1 MWLVVRSGF
10 PMPEG
15 RIRWGRELQMRT
27 KFCAFTI
34 TAPVALPLSVIH
46 STGMNFFFSLSL
58 LADRSQGLPSRMV
71 RRSRSILTYLLIGVQ
86 MYEKDS
92 E

>member
-1 MWLVVRSGF
+1 ML
-10 PMPEG
+10 EG

-46 STGMNFFFSLSL
+46 STGMNFFFSLPL